1 MPKKNFSKIKKEDD
15 LIIWKESP
23 FNSKLFFDLNT
34 SLNNV
39 DTSGSDNS
47 YDSNELEIKNNKNY
61 FLLNDLIKEMDSSLY
76 EQEENPNK
84 YINNFNNSQFQ
95 NYIYNQPNYIMNRNI
110 FYPYGYIPLFEKNI
124 IRGKNSNRFIMK
136 TRSLNEKKD
145 DWICFFCHNLNFS
158 FRTKCNRCKASKN
171 ESIKREKEF

>member
-1 MPKKNFSKIKKEDD
+1 MHKKNFSKIKKDD
-15 LIIWKESP
+15 NLINLKESP

-34 SLNNV
+34 SLNDI

-47 YDSNELEIKNNKNY
+47 NDSNEIDIKNNKNF

-76 EQEENPNK
+76 EQEENPKK
-84 YINNFNNSQFQ
+84 YID

-124 IRGKNSNRFIMK
+124 IRGKNYNVCAMK
-136 TRSLNEKKD
+136 SGTLNEKKD

-158 FRTKCNRCKASKN
+158 FRTKCNRCKAAKI
-171 ESIKREKEF
+171 ESLKREKEFYN

>member
-1 MPKKNFSKIKKEDD
+1 MHKKNFSKIKKDD
-15 LIIWKESP
+15 NLINLKESP

-34 SLNNV
+34 SLNDI

-47 YDSNELEIKNNKNY
+47 NDSNEIDIKNNKNF

-76 EQEENPNK
+76 EQEENPKK
-84 YINNFNNSQFQ
+84 YID
-95 NYIYNQPNYIMNRNI
+95 NYIYNPPNYIMNRNI

-124 IRGKNSNRFIMK
+124 IRRKNYNGCVIKNR
-136 TRSLNEKKD
+136 TLNEKKD

-158 FRTKCNRCKASKN
+158 FRTKCNRCKAAKI
-171 ESIKREKEF
+171 ESLKREKEFYN

>member
-1 MPKKNFSKIKKEDD
+1 MHKKNFSKIKKDD
-15 LIIWKESP
+15 NLINLKESP

-34 SLNNV
+34 SLNDI

-47 YDSNELEIKNNKNY
+47 NDSNEIDIKNNKNF

-76 EQEENPNK
+76 EQEENPKK
-84 YINNFNNSQFQ
+84 YID

-124 IRGKNSNRFIMK
+124 IRGKNYNGCIMK
-136 TRSLNEKKD
+136 NRTLNEKKD

-158 FRTKCNRCKASKN
+158 FRTKCNRCKAAKI
-171 ESIKREKEF
+171 ESLKREKEFYN